1 MITLHVRSPYVQ
13 VTTSHAHP
21 TVTLPCMVT
30 LPRMVTVPLIGLII
44 SGEDEDDYD
53 DDGLITFCLS
63 VHVHHHYLITPSLA
77 STFLSK
83 YANSQAWKLSLS
95 Q

>member
-1 MITLHVRSPYVQ
+1 MFQVLLVNEHCPSCSEIVMWLPRMLTLNVRSPYVQ
-13 VTTSHAHP
+13 VTTSHGHP

-53 DDGLITFCLS
+53 DDVLITRVLS
-63 VHVHHHYLITPSLA
+63 ECACTS
-77 STFLSK
+77 S
-83 YANSQAWKLSLS
+83 
-95 Q
+95 

>member
-1 MITLHVRSPYVQ
+1 MLTLHVRSPYVQ
-13 VTTSHAHP
+13 VNTSHGHP

-53 DDGLITFCLS
+53 DDVLITRVLS
-63 VHVHHHYLITPSLA
+63 ECACTSSL
-77 STFLSK
+77 SDNTFLSK
-83 YANSQAWKLSLS
+83 YLP
-95 Q
+95 